1 MYAIGILVF
10 VTVAVFH
17 QASATLPECD
27 GSQYDL
33 VFVLDSSSS
42 VGEQNFTVMKDFVN
56 DVIENLDIGPSK
68 TRIGL
73 ITFSRYPILR
83 IALNSYGD
91 KTLLK
96 AAVDNVPYV
105 QGATETDAAIELL
118 VHVGFAASRSDVPN
132 IAIVVTDGHSINHNQ
147 TVDAA
152 NDAKQR
158 GITMFAIGIGTYIN
172 PDELEA
178 IASVPVDRYM
188 YVVSNFNALT
198 RSVAGITARTCNETA
213 KPASTPAPTVVT
225 SSFNAST
232 DAKAEC
238 NQTIADIVF
247 ILDQSGSVG
256 VKNWELMRTF
266 VIDIVDFL
274 DIGSDLTKVAV
285 ITFSNYPVRR
295 LSLDAFTDKQALIN
309 AINQIPY
316 YPGNTET
323 DKAFD
328 YLLAHGLEGD
338 RKGAPDLAIVVT
350 DGYSSAP
357 DLTKIAAD
365 KVKQQGIGV
374 FAIGVGS
381 EVQMSEL
388 NYISSDPDSNFVYF
402 VSNFTQLSSI
412 ENAVAKS
419 TCEAPQL
426 LPTTTTTTTTTPI
439 PTIVL
444 STTTRTT
451 QDPPI
456 ITTTTTTTT
465 TTPASTTTGT
475 TLPTAPPCV
484 AKVADVVFVVD
495 TSGSVGGEN
504 FLKVKNFIKETIN
517 VFDIGSQYTRI
528 GVITFST
535 APTLQFNLT
544 SYSTKAD
551 ILAAVDRIPYTQGS
565 TDTAAA
571 MEMLRQEGFT
581 NERTN
586 DPNIAIVITDG
597 YSRDP
602 KNTLRQAQLAK
613 ESDNVTLIAI
623 GIGNETDS
631 DELEGLASTDNMNKS
646 LVYQVG
652 DFEALKT
659 LEKVVATVA
668 CGLVIVTPPSRI
680 VTMPPVTT
688 NSSDCFDVEAC
699 SRYGQ
704 DDCKDYHPYMAKNCR
719 LFCGFCQGP
728 PTTPAPC
735 VDTVE
740 CSNYG
745 VYICT
750 TTSLFNWAN
759 EHCPKYC
766 AFCGGGTLPTDSPH
780 PVTQIA
786 PTRQTDTS
794 VCADLVNC
802 AEYGADVC
810 LNQQYK
816 AWTSHNCRETC
827 GFCSKYTIIPE
838 TTLQNNITCP
848 AWKLPIGCTLD
859 ISSDAT
865 FCPMPQCPNGF
876 TLSALGGRQP

>member
-1 MYAIGILVF
+1 
-10 VTVAVFH
+10 
-17 QASATLPECD
+17 
-27 GSQYDL
+27 
-33 VFVLDSSSS
+33 
-42 VGEQNFTVMKDFVN
+42 
-56 DVIENLDIGPSK
+56 
-68 TRIGL
+68 
-73 ITFSRYPILR
+73 
-83 IALNSYGD
+83 
-91 KTLLK
+91 
-96 AAVDNVPYV
+96 
-105 QGATETDAAIELL
+105 
-118 VHVGFAASRSDVPN
+118 
-132 IAIVVTDGHSINHNQ
+132 
-147 TVDAA
+147 
-152 NDAKQR
+152 
-158 GITMFAIGIGTYIN
+158 
-172 PDELEA
+172 
-178 IASVPVDRYM
+178 
-188 YVVSNFNALT
+188 
-198 RSVAGITARTCNETA
+198 
-213 KPASTPAPTVVT
+213 
-225 SSFNAST
+225 
-232 DAKAEC
+232 
-238 NQTIADIVF
+238 
-247 ILDQSGSVG
+247 
-256 VKNWELMRTF
+256 MRTF

-316 YPGNTET
+316 YPET

-419 TCEAPQL
+419 TCEA
-426 LPTTTTTTTTTPI
+426 
-439 PTIVL
+439 
-444 STTTRTT
+444 
-451 QDPPI
+451 
-456 ITTTTTTTT
+456 
-465 TTPASTTTGT
+465 
-475 TLPTAPPCV
+475 CV

-586 DPNIAIVITDG
+586 DPNIAI
-597 YSRDP
+597 
-602 KNTLRQAQLAK
+602 AQLAK

-719 LFCGFCQGP
+719 LFCGFCQG
-728 PTTPAPC
+728 
-735 VDTVE
+735 
-740 CSNYG
+740 
-745 VYICT
+745 
-750 TTSLFNWAN
+750 
-759 EHCPKYC
+759 
-766 AFCGGGTLPTDSPH
+766 GGTLPTDSPH

-786 PTRQTDTS
+786 PTRQTDT
-794 VCADLVNC
+794 
-802 AEYGADVC
+802 
-810 LNQQYK
+810 
-816 AWTSHNCRETC
+816 
-827 GFCSKYTIIPE
+827 
-838 TTLQNNITCP
+838 
-848 AWKLPIGCTLD
+848 
-859 ISSDAT
+859 
-865 FCPMPQCPNGF
+865 
-876 TLSALGGRQP
+876 